1 MAEETQK
8 KTPRDLLR
16 AVFRHRTLFLASA
29 ALFAFATL
37 VGACWW
43 PLKYTATAKF
53 ERRSDPAS
61 EDLVRGK
68 SESFDALKMV
78 LQQEIAGTNAVEAVA
93 EELEK
98 KGLLPSLPRGQDG
111 KLTPEGR
118 MVRQELVRSL
128 MDDLKVVFEVRSQEV
143 DLVSVSFTD
152 PDPRLAQELPNVLI
166 TSYIMRTG
174 ERIITNLTASRDFLQ
189 TKVDE
194 ANTRFTELTRKR
206 IDFETKY
213 AGMLPDNP
221 GALQQEIRR
230 IETDMDTVR
239 RQQGL
244 AKQKLDQIKIIL
256 GRAAA
261 PEGEGAAGPSKDN
274 PEAKPGGQG
283 AATASGE
290 KPATASATATAGG
303 EKPATPS
310 AMAIEQE
317 YRDAAQDLTRFQ
329 DQQQQ
334 YQRSLDESRTLMHMT
349 EKHPKVVALRKQI
362 DDLDKRIVVLRGRLP
377 ELEKRVRESRV
388 VALAAPVPGVPGEPV
403 LDPGRQRDQEM
414 LQANLMIQEAAAR
427 SDYQMATNELERL
440 QARQADLQRTMAN
453 YGPVRQEYLGMI
465 KDVGDQQAEV
475 DRWQK
480 RCTEVFMALAAE
492 AAKRRTHLSQVELA
506 QEQFKPSSPKLLYV
520 LALAIVGGLAFGGG
534 LVFLTNALDR
544 SITTTEDAADHFGLP
559 VLGTIG
565 EIMTAPQQVR
575 RKMIRWGLGPVAAA
589 VVALAIGAA
598 ALNIGLWLTSREQ
611 YTQWRASPVQF
622 VVSTIRD
629 SLAGRI

>member
-1 MAEETQK
+1 MAEEAQK

-16 AVFRHRTLFLASA
+16 AVFRHRLLFLASA

-53 ERRSDPAS
+53 ERRSDAAS

-78 LQQEIAGTNAVEAVA
+78 LQQELAGTNAVEAVA

-98 KGLLPSLPRGQDG
+98 KGLLPALPRGQDG
-111 KLTPEGR
+111 KLTAAGR

-152 PDPRLAQELPNVLI
+152 ANPRLAQELPNTLI
-166 TSYIMRTG
+166 TNYINRTS

-221 GALQQEIRR
+221 GALQQEIQRVA
-230 IETDMDTVR
+230 TDMDTIR

-256 GRAAA
+256 GRAAP
-261 PEGEGAAGPSKDN
+261 PEGEGASGPSKDN
-274 PEAKPGGQG
+274 PEAKPGGKG

-290 KPATASATATAGG
+290 KPATASSTAAAGG

-317 YRDAAQDLTRFQ
+317 YRDAAQDLARLQ

-362 DDLDKRIVVLRGRLP
+362 GDLDKRIAELKVRLP
-377 ELEKRVRESRV
+377 DLEKRVRESRAVAV
-388 VALAAPVPGVPGEPV
+388 VGPAAPGEPV

-414 LQANLMIQEAAAR
+414 LQANLMIQETTAR

-465 KDVGDQQAEV
+465 KEVADQQAEV

-480 RCTEVFMALAAE
+480 RCTEVYMALAAE

-534 LVFLTNALDR
+534 LVFLANTVDR
-544 SITTTEDAADHFGLP
+544 SITTTEEAADHFGLP

-565 EIMTAPQQVR
+565 EILTAPQRAR
-575 RKMIRWGLGPVAAA
+575 RKMIRWGLGPVAA
-589 VVALAIGAA
+589 VLVALAIGAA
-598 ALNIGLWLTSREQ
+598 ALNIALWLDSREQ
-611 YTQWRASPVQF
+611 YSQWRASPVQF
-622 VVSTIRD
+622 VVSRIGD

>member
-1 MAEETQK
+1 MAEEAQK

-16 AVFRHRTLFLASA
+16 AVFRHRLLFLASA

-53 ERRSDPAS
+53 ERRSDAAS

-78 LQQEIAGTNAVEAVA
+78 LQQELAGTNAVEAVA

-98 KGLLPSLPRGQDG
+98 KGLLPALPRGQDG
-111 KLTPEGR
+111 KLTAAGR

-152 PDPRLAQELPNVLI
+152 ANPRLAQELPNTLI
-166 TSYIMRTG
+166 TNYINRTS

-221 GALQQEIRR
+221 GALQQEIQRVA
-230 IETDMDTVR
+230 TDMDTIR

-256 GRAAA
+256 GRAAP
-261 PEGEGAAGPSKDN
+261 PEGEGASGPSKDN
-274 PEAKPGGQG
+274 PEAKPGGKG

-290 KPATASATATAGG
+290 KPATASSTAAAGG

-317 YRDAAQDLTRFQ
+317 YRDAAQDLARLQ

-362 DDLDKRIVVLRGRLP
+362 GDLDKRIAELKVRLP
-377 ELEKRVRESRV
+377 DLEKRVRESRAVAV
-388 VALAAPVPGVPGEPV
+388 VGPAAPGEPV

-414 LQANLMIQEAAAR
+414 LQANLMIQETTAR

-465 KDVGDQQAEV
+465 KEVADQQAEV

-480 RCTEVFMALAAE
+480 RCTEVYMALAAE

-534 LVFLTNALDR
+534 LVFLTNTVDR
-544 SITTTEDAADHFGLP
+544 SITTTEEAADHFGLP

-565 EIMTAPQQVR
+565 EIMTVPQRRR
-575 RKMIRWGLGPVAAA
+575 RKILRWGLGPVAAV

-598 ALNIGLWLTSREQ
+598 ALNIALWLDSREQ
-611 YTQWRASPVQF
+611 YDQWRASPVQF
-622 VVSTIRD
+622 VVSRIGD